1 MSFIDRIPQRE
12 VQSIFFTMMMRTKP
26 RLARY
31 NEAINN
37 WAAENH
43 YLM

>member
-1 MSFIDRIPQRE
+1 
-12 VQSIFFTMMMRTKP
+12 MMMRTKP